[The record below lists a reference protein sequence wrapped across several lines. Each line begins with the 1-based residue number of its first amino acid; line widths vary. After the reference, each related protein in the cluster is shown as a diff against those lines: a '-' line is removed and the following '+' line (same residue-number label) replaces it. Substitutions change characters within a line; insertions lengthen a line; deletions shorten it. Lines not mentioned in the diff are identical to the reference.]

1 MTGGKNRKKRK
12 RPLAEGVVPR
22 PKRVRRRPEPQL
34 SPKAVRRT
42 AWLTGLL
49 TPVLMV
55 GLAALG
61 SNPDYQPVCGILAFT
76 VLSAG
81 VIALGFVRPRG
92 WIIWPAVL
100 FGVLLLALP
109 TTGIRA
115 QIMAQR
121 GVETAVVITAAHSA
135 KDRSGTVSWTCDI
148 RRADGQ
154 PLPHARVG
162 GYGCSG
168 TYDVGDTENVL
179 VDPAGW
185 APPVPLDEDLGFRR
199 TGVHVTAALAVLW
212 GLLVL
217 VAARRTL
224 REPGGAA
231 GQRGGR

>member
-1 MTGGKNRKKRK
+1 MAGRKKRK
-12 RPLAEGVVPR
+12 RPLAEGVVPP

-34 SPKAVRRT
+34 SARTVRRT
-42 AWLTGLL
+42 AWLVGAL

-61 SNPDYQPVCGILAFT
+61 SNPDYQLPCGILAFL

-81 VIALGFVRPRG
+81 VVALGFVRPRG

-100 FGVLLLALP
+100 LGVLLLVLP
-109 TTGIRA
+109 TTSIRA

-121 GVETAVVITAAHSA
+121 GVETAVVVTAAHSA
-135 KDRSGTVSWTCDI
+135 KDKNGRVSWTCAI
-148 RRADGQ
+148 RRADGR
-154 PLPHARVG
+154 PLPHAEVG
-162 GYGCSG
+162 GYGCTG
-168 TYDVGDTENVL
+168 TRDIGDTENVL

-185 APPVPLDEDLGFRR
+185 APPVPLDEDLEFRR
-199 TGVHVTAALAVLW
+199 GGVHVTAVLAVLW
-212 GLLVL
+212 GLLTL

-224 REPGGAA
+224 REPGAAA

>member
-1 MTGGKNRKKRK
+1 MAGRKKQK
-12 RPLAEGVVPR
+12 RPLAEGVTPP
-22 PKRVRRRPEPQL
+22 PKRVRRRSEPQL
-34 SPKAVRRT
+34 SPKAVHRT

-55 GLAALG
+55 GAAALG
-61 SNPDYQPVCGILAFT
+61 TNPDYQLPCGILAFL

-81 VIALGFVRPRG
+81 VIGIGLIRARG

-109 TTGIRA
+109 TTSFRA

-121 GVETAVVITAAHSA
+121 GVETAVVVTAAHSA
-135 KDRSGTVSWTCDI
+135 KDRNGRVSWTCDI

-162 GYGCSG
+162 GFGCSG
-168 TYDVGDTENVL
+168 TYAVGDTENIL

-185 APPVPLDEDLGFRR
+185 APPVSPDEDLAFRR
-199 TGVHVTAALAVLW
+199 GGVYVTAALAVLW
-212 GLLVL
+212 SLLTL

-224 REPGGAA
+224 REAGAR
-231 GQRGGR
+231 RG

>member
-1 MTGGKNRKKRK
+1 MARRKKQK
-12 RPLAEGVVPR
+12 RPLAEGVVRP

-42 AWLTGLL
+42 AWLVGVL

-55 GLAALG
+55 GLAVLG
-61 SNPDYQPVCGILAFT
+61 SNPDYELPCGILAFV

-81 VIALGFVRPRG
+81 VIGLGFVRPRG
-92 WIIWPAVL
+92 LVIWPAVL

-109 TTGIRA
+109 AGSIRA
-115 QIMAQR
+115 QILTDR
-121 GVETAVVITAAHSA
+121 GVETAVVVTAAHSA
-135 KDRSGTVSWTCDI
+135 KDRNGTVSWTCDL
-148 RRADGQ
+148 RRADGR

-162 GYGCSG
+162 GFGCSA
-168 TYDVGDTENVL
+168 YAVGDTENVL

-185 APPVPLDEDLGFRR
+185 APPVSLDEDLPFRR
-199 TGVHVTAALAVLW
+199 GGVYVTAALAVLW
-212 GLLVL
+212 GLLTL

-224 REPGGAA
+224 RDPGAAA